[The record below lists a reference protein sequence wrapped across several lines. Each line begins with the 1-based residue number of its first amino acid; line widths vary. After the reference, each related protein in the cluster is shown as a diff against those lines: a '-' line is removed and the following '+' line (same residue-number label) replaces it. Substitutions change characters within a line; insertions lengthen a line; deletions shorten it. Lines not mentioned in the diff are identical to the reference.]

1 MNQKQNI
8 LNVIHNENIEKIYKD
23 NFKNT
28 KIKDENEN
36 NKNNVLK
43 NNNNILSKKLNLK
56 KIFGN
61 NITNKIVNEM
71 YYKTNNIQKN
81 EIKNNKIYK

>member
-28 KIKDENEN
+28 KIKDDNEN

-43 NNNNILSKKLNLK
+43 
-56 KIFGN
+56 
-61 NITNKIVNEM
+61 
-71 YYKTNNIQKN
+71 
-81 EIKNNKIYK
+81 